1 MINIPQS
8 LKITVSSVDNVQIVA
23 GSSTTFLLSGQKVDN
38 PSSEED
44 SGKNRGGSVRLSNN
58 ICGP

>member
-1 MINIPQS
+1 M
-8 LKITVSSVDNVQIVA
+8 DNVQIVA

-38 PSSEED
+38 PSSDED
-44 SGKNRGGSVRLSNN
+44 SSKNRGGSVRLSNN